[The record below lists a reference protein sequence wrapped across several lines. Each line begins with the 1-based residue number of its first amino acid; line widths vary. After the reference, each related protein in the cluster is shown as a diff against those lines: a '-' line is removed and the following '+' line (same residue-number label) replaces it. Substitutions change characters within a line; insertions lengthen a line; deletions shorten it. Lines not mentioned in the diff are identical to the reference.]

1 MENFD
6 LPVLLNTIFAV
17 LTIEEIYS
25 IMLLVINIVYVVIR
39 VIEFAKGKKSSEE
52 VIKDLEKQLENLKK
66 EHDKNDK

>member
-1 MENFD
+1 M
-6 LPVLLNTIFAV
+6 LNTIFAV